1 MTSVGYL
8 SSRILAHLSTCRNVK
23 NVCKN
28 VYICKGIL
36 SDSQSHF
43 LSSIG
48 PGKCSFMTT
57 TKPLCSS
64 KNSTEETFEVT
75 FIRPNGEKVVGKGK
89 AGDTLLDVVNNNGL
103 DLDGYGKCDG
113 MITCGTCHVLFPDR
127 QVFNAAEPMT
137 CFENWLFL
145 EQSLAPFTDLSRLG
159 CQVKLSKELGN
170 FEVKLPNFTKDQ
182 RES

>member
-103 DLDGYGKCDG
+103 DLDGYGQCDG
-113 MITCGTCHVLFPDR
+113 TLACSTCHVKLTPTDFDA
-127 QVFNAAEPMT
+127 VED
-137 CFENWLFL
+137 EVSSL
-145 EQSLAPFTDLSRLG
+145 ESDLLDDAFGRTPTSRLG